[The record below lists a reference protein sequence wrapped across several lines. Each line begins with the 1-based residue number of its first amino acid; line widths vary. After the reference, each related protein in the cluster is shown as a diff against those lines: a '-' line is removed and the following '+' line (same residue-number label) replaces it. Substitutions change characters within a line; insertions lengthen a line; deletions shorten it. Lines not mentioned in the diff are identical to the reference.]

1 MTKGMSKEDYI
12 AKIKEN
18 ILIGMNLPK
27 CRECEHMELAL
38 ETIIEKS
45 NELLDDLDALNLKEF
60 TERMLSRMDKA
71 RYCAID
77 CKFCYAAVAYHIFR
91 KAFPEIEK
99 PEIPYYKSA

>member
-1 MTKGMSKEDYI
+1 MTKEDYI
-12 AKIKEN
+12 SQVKEN
-18 ILIGMNLPK
+18 IFNGIKLPK

-38 ETIIEKS
+38 ESIVEKS
-45 NELLDDLDALNLKEF
+45 SELTDDLEALNLKEF
-60 TERMLSRMDKA
+60 TKRMLDRMDKA

-99 PEIPYYKSA
+99 PEIRYYKSA